1 MTLTAALAHR
11 SHSNIS
17 NRMRSMK
24 IKLIITLLVSAGLMS
39 GQAYAKKDNDKQLP
53 PGLQKKVE
61 RGQSLP
67 PGWQTKV
74 AKGEILDMEIY
85 QQGQIVVPVDNRG
98 LITIRLEGKLV
109 KLYEAT
115 REVVEVL

>member
-1 MTLTAALAHR
+1 MRNTM
-11 SHSNIS
+11 NI
-17 NRMRSMK
+17 K
-24 IKLIITLLVSAGLMS
+24 HIITLLLLAGLIA
-39 GQAYAKKDNDKQLP
+39 GPAYAKKGKDQQLP
-53 PGLQKKVE
+53 PGLQKKVD

-67 PGWQTKV
+67 PGWQKKL
-74 AKGEILDMEIY
+74 AKGEVLDKEIY
-85 QQGQIVVPVDNRG
+85 QQGQVVVPVDKRG

>member
-1 MTLTAALAHR
+1 
-11 SHSNIS
+11 
-17 NRMRSMK
+17 MK
-24 IKLIITLLVSAGLMS
+24 TRNLITLLVLSGLIAS
-39 GQAYAKKDNDKQLP
+39 PVYAKKDKNNPLP

-67 PGWQTKV
+67 PGWKKKL
-74 AKGEILDMEIY
+74 AKGRILDNDIY
-85 QQGQIVVPVDNRG
+85 QQGQVVIPVDKNG

-109 KLYEAT
+109 RLYEAT

>member
-1 MTLTAALAHR
+1 MDARQL
-11 SHSNIS
+11 
-17 NRMRSMK
+17 
-24 IKLIITLLVSAGLMS
+24 ITLLVLSGLMTS
-39 GQAYAKKDNDKQLP
+39 PVNAKQDKGKQLP

-67 PGWQTKV
+67 PGWQKKLS
-74 AKGEILDMEIY
+74 KGEILDKYIY
-85 QQGQIVVPVDNRG
+85 QQGQVVIPVDKHG

-109 KLYEAT
+109 RLYEAT